1 MNGVGEP
8 CSTMYRSSLP
18 PANSSQCSAGDVYR
32 VVRALFYPRETMIEV
47 LQLAASLAREHDGA
61 LSASLVRDATG
72 AWAQTRDS
80 DCGVHRPSWI
90 SRFQRDLHHVRH
102 DSRLH
107 DPLKRD
113 GGFDSVLP

>member
-32 VVRALFYPRETMIEV
+32 VVRALFYARETMIEV

-61 LSASLVRDATG
+61 LSASLFGTQPGLGRKRAIRILEFFDRVGYLASSAIFITSVTT
-72 AWAQTRDS
+72 A
-80 DCGVHRPSWI
+80 DCTI
-90 SRFQRDLHHVRH
+90 L
-102 DSRLH
+102 
-107 DPLKRD
+107 
-113 GGFDSVLP
+113 